1 MRTLRRRPEWPLVG
15 WLVVVWVLLWG
26 SVTAANVST
35 GLIVAVVLCLVFPLP
50 RLGLGLRLHPV
61 GLVRFA
67 AHFLT
72 DLTVSGLRTAWQS
85 LTPAPLPC
93 AVLAI
98 RLRCSGDLMLAATAI
113 AVSAVPG
120 SAVLE
125 MQRST
130 ATLFVHVMDSDIEQA
145 RDGVRRLEVL
155 VVRAFG
161 TRAEIASLDEPYGPD
176 EGAAT

>member
-1 MRTLRRRPEWPLVG
+1 MRTLRGIEWPLVG

-26 SVTAANVST
+26 SITAANVVT
-35 GLIVAVVLCLVFPLP
+35 GLVVAVVLCLVFPLP
-50 RLGLGLRLHPV
+50 PLSLGLRIHPV

-67 AHFLT
+67 ALFLA
-72 DLTVSGLRTAWQS
+72 DLTLSGLRTAWQT

-93 AVLAI
+93 AVLAVP
-98 RLRCSGDLMLAATAI
+98 LRCSGDLMLTATAI

-125 MQRST
+125 VQRST
-130 ATLFVHVMDSDIEQA
+130 ATLFVHVMGSDIEEA
-145 RDGVRRLEVL
+145 RDGVRRLEEL

-161 TRAEIASLDEPYGPD
+161 TRAEIAALDEG
-176 EGAAT
+176 GTS

>member
-1 MRTLRRRPEWPLVG
+1 MRISTVRTLRGIEWPLVG

-26 SVTAANVST
+26 SLTAANVVT
-35 GLIVAVVLCLVFPLP
+35 GLVVAVVLCLVFPLP
-50 RLGLGLRLHPV
+50 PLNLGLRIHPV

-67 AHFLT
+67 ALFLV
-72 DLTVSGLRTAWQS
+72 DLTVSGLRTAWQT

-93 AVLAI
+93 AVLAV

-125 MQRST
+125 VQRST
-130 ATLFVHVMDSDIEQA
+130 ATLFVHVMGSDIEEA
-145 RDGVRRLEVL
+145 RDGVRRLETL

-161 TRAEIASLDEPYGPD
+161 TRAEIASLDAG
-176 EGAAT
+176 GTS